1 MGQTMKILA
10 IDPSGEFT
18 KGKGTTGFC
27 LYDTSTNEFK
37 LYDIHAKDYES
48 RASYF
53 YGVCTTA
60 TTKGVKTI
68 VVEDYFLYNNAK
80 ISANSQ
86 TNSLLETPRLLGA
99 LEYEAHNT
107 YKDIVFQRANIKT
120 RFTDKILV
128 DMGLLEKRGNKYY
141 ANEKP
146 TNDHQRDALRHALY
160 YVKFGK
166 RKN

>member
-1 MGQTMKILA
+1 MKILA

-27 LYDTSTNEFK
+27 LYDVEKGSFELFEIKAN
-37 LYDIHAKDYES
+37 DYES

-53 YGVCTTA
+53 YGICMTA

-68 VVEDYFLYNNAK
+68 IVEDYFLYNNAK

-107 YKDIVFQRANIKT
+107 YTDIVFQRANIKT
-120 RFTDKILV
+120 RFTDEILV
-128 DMGLLEKRGNKYY
+128 KMGLLEKRGNKYY
-141 ANEKP
+141 ANGKP

-166 RKN
+166 KEN